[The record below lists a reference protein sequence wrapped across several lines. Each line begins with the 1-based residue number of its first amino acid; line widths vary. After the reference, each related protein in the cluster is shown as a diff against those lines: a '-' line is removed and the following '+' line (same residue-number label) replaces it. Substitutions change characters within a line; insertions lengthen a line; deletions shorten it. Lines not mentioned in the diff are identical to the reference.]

1 MHILHTSLALINLKY
16 ISLVAAIQLRR
27 ERVRERERDR
37 NRERERERERGGGTS
52 SWCTSH
58 LLQPSNLEMAR
69 ERAREGGSRSSV
81 RCGSTLLP
89 AMKPADCS
97 LLIFGLTVSSVL
109 DSASDQR
116 DLDVVELWSGVEAI
130 VSAARAAGFTA
141 MPFDKFRIEGATD
154 TDDPDTT
161 EDILLEAG
169 FRRALNLVLRVCAG
183 GLVWMAP
190 VCSSWIFLNL
200 KNTKRTKVAGPR
212 FGGNRRYLPVQHGNR
227 MAEMAAFLFLV
238 AVARGVHVVIENPAG
253 SMMFNYEVFASTC
266 GFWPERF
273 WAILPH
279 CRYST
284 EPFGLRL
291 GKKFKLM
298 CSHAWVLQ
306 LACKCLCPGRK
317 HQQLCTMKTVRG
329 KRTVTGLRQ
338 ALRDSAA
345 YPKNMGIAVIQA
357 WMNKANPEKSQGPR
371 SKART
376 SGPRSSVHAV
386 GCGKKQDVKKSWAT
400 LELDESLARSSSS
413 SRAPAQRRPRAIS
426 SSQVS
431 ARRRPHWQTLD
442 LDEAVNLDT
451 DARRAARTTMTWR
464 SLDLEECDDPPEPQQ
479 SRRWQTL
486 SFDE

>member
-1 MHILHTSLALINLKY
+1 M
-16 ISLVAAIQLRR
+16 RP
-27 ERVRERERDR
+27 E
-37 NRERERERERGGGTS
+37 
-52 SWCTSH
+52 
-58 LLQPSNLEMAR
+58 
-69 ERAREGGSRSSV
+69 
-81 RCGSTLLP
+81 
-89 AMKPADCS
+89 DCS

-109 DSASDQR
+109 NSASDQR
-116 DLDVVELWSGVEAI
+116 DLDVVELWSGVAAI

-141 MPFDKFRIEGATD
+141 MPFDKFRIKGATD

-212 FGGNRRYLPVQHGNR
+212 FGGNTRYLPVRHGNR

-238 AVARGVHVVIENPAG
+238 AVARGVHVVIENPAA
-253 SMMFNYEVFASTC
+253 SMMFNYEVFARTC
-266 GFWPERF
+266 GFWPKRF

-298 CSHAWVLQ
+298 GSHAWVLQ

-317 HQQLCTMKTVRG
+317 HKQLCTMKTVRG
-329 KRTVTGLRQ
+329 KRTVTGLSQ
-338 ALRDSAA
+338 ALQDSAA
-345 YPKNMGIAVIQA
+345 YPRNMGIAVIQA
-357 WMNKANPEKSQGPR
+357 WMNKASPVKSQGPR

-376 SGPRSSVHAV
+376 SGPRSSVHAARR
-386 GCGKKQDVKKSWAT
+386 GKKQDVKKSWAT
-400 LELDESLARSSSS
+400 LELNESVAHSSSS

-431 ARRRPHWQTLD
+431 AQRRARWQTLD

-451 DARRAARTTMTWR
+451 DAPAAVNRCAARRHMTWR
-464 SLDLEECDDPPEPQQ
+464 SLDLQECDDPPDPQR

-486 SFDE
+486 PFDD